1 MGVLDSNTYTEATVG
16 IPLLCRLRSLTWVM
30 TEFISEDDMNRIA
43 EFVATP
49 QYERDPEQLVP
60 NGEN

>member
-1 MGVLDSNTYTEATVG
+1 
-16 IPLLCRLRSLTWVM
+16 M
-30 TEFISEDDMNRIA
+30 TEFLSENDMDRIA

-60 NGEN
+60 EEDE